1 MAHNTEP
8 FARRSTA
15 IRGLRMQPRYPVE
28 YTAAF
33 LGEGITASGVILN
46 LSSGGFRVR
55 SRGKHQQGDVLRL
68 LIDVPRYQ
76 TLLEVKQVRVQW
88 SSGDDF
94 GLKFSGS
101 PAEEDHRLLN
111 ELILAAQAA
120 QTPRQDKGDESH
132 Q

>member
-1 MAHNTEP
+1 M
-8 FARRSTA
+8 RSCYYYGA
-15 IRGLRMQPRYPVE
+15 PLRNRIHPRYPVE

-33 LGEGITASGVILN
+33 LGEGLTASGVILN
-46 LSSGGFRVR
+46 LSSGGCRVR
-55 SRGKHQQGDVLRL
+55 SGGTLREGALLRL

-76 TLLEVKQVRVQW
+76 TLLEVNQARVQW
-88 SSGDDF
+88 SKGNEF

-101 PAEEDHRLLN
+101 SAEEDHRLLN

-120 QTPRQDKGDESH
+120 QSPRQDKGDESH